1 MSAHI
6 GRKGD
11 GLPIEKPTL
20 EGGGLDALGG
30 MVGSVDAEAAAALN
44 PAMSAG
50 APGAQQDMGPDYAKG
65 AAGMVDLLSSM
76 IDGYAPGAGWQD
88 AQRARMAASV
98 APVLEK
104 YGWDIEGSM
113 SCELIALMV
122 CGPALYQS
130 AKIVALKIQTDRIA
144 LERAARGI
152 ADPNTIAAAAARE
165 AAARQEAENDRSWR
179 EEQGVASGDAAAALS
194 EALANA
200 PSFPDM

>member
-1 MSAHI
+1 MNAPI

-30 MVGSVDAEAAAALN
+30 MVGTVDAEAAAALN

-65 AAGMVDLLSSM
+65 AAGLVDLLSSM

-113 SCELIALMV
+113 PCELVALMV

-144 LERAARGI
+144 LERAARGLG
-152 ADPNTIAAAAARE
+152 DPNTVAGQQTA
-165 AAARQEAENDRSWR
+165 Q
-179 EEQGVASGDAAAALS
+179 ASGMEPPAASTDAGHTDAASVLS
-194 EALANA
+194 EALAKA